1 MGPNTMK
8 EILIASAFA
17 VGVAGSAVAAD
28 MPAAYKVA
36 PVARPACAQFGGWYV
51 GANVGYGYLE
61 HNFQDRD
68 FIAASIDT
76 GLPRSTRDT
85 KNA

>member
-1 MGPNTMK
+1 MGPVK
-8 EILIASAFA
+8 ILIASAFA

-51 GANVGYGYLE
+51 GANVGYGYL
-61 HNFQDRD
+61 DIISRT
-68 FIAASIDT
+68 AT
-76 GLPRSTRDT
+76 LLPRPSIPDFPGARGIRR
-85 KNA
+85 AA